1 MNLGDRILD
10 CRQNMKITQEE
21 LASRLG
27 VTPQAVSKWERNQS
41 FPDILIFAQLCRI
54 LNVSADLLLETECGN
69 LSESSD
75 IAINAEIRKI
85 LRDSEEPFVLEIGEG
100 FVDVF
105 TKHLD
110 VKYID
115 RQRKKLA
122 GIGML
127 MPVLHIR
134 DNLALKPNEFMIQSY
149 HRVLYSEEVKVID
162 EHTFEYIAEKTG
174 AVAREKYDY
183 ILNKDIVRILVE
195 NLKTEY
201 PAVADHVVPEV
212 ISYSLLQKVLIGL
225 LKRGDGLCYMIKT
238 LEVLEDELRKN
249 PQAEPDALVCA
260 VAKEIEREDNYYV
273 LMHKRK
279 GRGAEISVYDK

>member
-10 CRQNMKITQEE
+10 CRQSMKITQEE
-21 LASRLG
+21 LAARLG

-75 IAINAEIRKI
+75 IAVNAEIRKI

-100 FVDVF
+100 LVDIF
-105 TKHLD
+105 TKYLD
-110 VKYID
+110 GKSID

-122 GIGML
+122 GLGML

-134 DNLALKPNEFMIQSY
+134 DNLALNPNEFMILAY
-149 HRVLYSEEVKVID
+149 HRVLYSEEVNVID

-174 AVAREKYDY
+174 TVAREKYDY

-201 PAVADHVVPEV
+201 PAVVDYVVPEM
-212 ISYSLLQKVLIGL
+212 ISYSLLQKVMIGL
-225 LKRGDGLCYMIKT
+225 IKRGDGLCYMIKM

-249 PQAEPDALVCA
+249 PDAEPDALVCA
-260 VAKEIEREDNYYV
+260 VAKEIEREDNIYA
-273 LMHKRK
+273 LMHSRK
-279 GRGAEISVYDK
+279 QKK

>member
-10 CRQNMKITQEE
+10 CRQSMKITQEE

-75 IAINAEIRKI
+75 IAVNAEIRKI

-100 FVDVF
+100 LVDVF
-105 TKHLD
+105 TKYLD
-110 VKYID
+110 SRFID
-115 RQRKKLA
+115 RQRKMLA
-122 GIGML
+122 RHGML

-134 DNLALKPNEFMIQSY
+134 DNLELNTNEFMILAY
-149 HRVLYSEEVKVID
+149 HRVLYREELKVID
-162 EHTFEYIAEKTG
+162 EHTLEYIAKQVGT
-174 AVAREKYDY
+174 VAKENYDY
-183 ILNKDIVRILVE
+183 ILNKDMVRILVE

-201 PAVADHVVPEV
+201 PAVVDTVVPEV
-212 ISYSLLQKVLIGL
+212 ISYSLLQKVMIGL
-225 LKRGDGLCYMIKT
+225 VRRGDGLCYMIKM

-249 PQAEPDALVCA
+249 PAAEPDALVCA
-260 VAKEIEREDNYYV
+260 VAKEIEFMR
-273 LMHKRK
+273 
-279 GRGAEISVYDK
+279 